1 MHALPKPSAAFG
13 EKKAQILEQLSRP
26 EADYADLSPKGSVDE
41 GIRGLIR
48 EVNGVGGF
56 VTTSSCAGRVSVF
69 VEGRR
74 TADLAAAAA
83 AEKEEEEG
91 DEESGRRQ
99 QLATPGGKGGGGTW
113 AFISHDPVPNDGAW
127 IDALQM
133 KGDNDDD
140 NNADAGEEAPASEP
154 DPADRRLIH
163 FKFEPMVSIPLSSS
177 PPSSPLLSLNQPI
190 CFLKRK
196 GTNQIKKGTSRK
208 EKKKGGKRN
217 TRTMID

>member
-41 GIRGLIR
+41 GIRGLIG

-74 TADLAAAAA
+74 TANTTTATAAA
-83 AEKEEEEG
+83 AEKEGNEG

-133 KGDNDDD
+133 KGDDDD
-140 NNADAGEEAPASEP
+140 DDVDADEETPTSEP

-163 FKFEPMVSIPLSSS
+163 FKFEPMVSIPLPPPPLS
-177 PPSSPLLSLNQPI
+177 PIPQPLY
-190 CFLKRK
+190 FFTRK
-196 GTNQIKKGTSRK
+196 EGTNRK
-208 EKKKGGKRN
+208 ERGAS
-217 TRTMID
+217 TRIMIH